1 MGDHVTM
8 AASAIQAMAEP
19 SAPATTLVAKNLAAT
34 SEKAAKANSPEGLPT
49 LIPRVC
55 ILENF
60 PLDTNALSVYSV
72 YTEITDMAEL
82 TGLQKQYI
90 LHWGEM
96 GTKWGINR
104 TVAQIH
110 ALLYLSPEPV
120 PAEKIAETLS
130 VARSNVSTSIREL
143 ETWGIVRAVHV
154 LGDRREHYESMK
166 DVWEMFRLVIEQ
178 RKRREIDPT
187 REMLRRCLAELDPKE
202 PGADYT
208 RQRLEAMAGFFE
220 AITELH
226 DQMKRLPTG
235 TVRKLLRMGTKIRK
249 KAS

>member
-1 MGDHVTM
+1 MAPANSAMGDHRGDGRLGRP
-8 AASAIQAMAEP
+8 SDGEAER
-19 SAPATTLVAKNLAAT
+19 PATTLVVR
-34 SEKAAKANSPEGLPT
+34 T
-49 LIPRVC
+49 LG
-55 ILENF
+55 NF
-60 PLDTNALSVYSV
+60 PLDTNAFSVYSV
-72 YTEITDMAEL
+72 CTERTDMAEL

-110 ALLYLSPEPV
+110 ALLYLSPKPV
-120 PAEKIAETLS
+120 PAEDIAKTLS

-220 AITELH
+220 AVTELH

-235 TVRKLLRMGTKIRK
+235 TVRKLLRMGTKMRK

>member
-1 MGDHVTM
+1 MT
-8 AASAIQAMAEP
+8 
-19 SAPATTLVAKNLAAT
+19 
-34 SEKAAKANSPEGLPT
+34 
-49 LIPRVC
+49 
-55 ILENF
+55 
-60 PLDTNALSVYSV
+60 
-72 YTEITDMAEL
+72 EL

-110 ALLYLSPEPV
+110 ALLYLSPNPL
-120 PAEKIAETLS
+120 PAEDIAQTLS

-187 REMLRRCLAELDPKE
+187 REMLRRCLAGLDPEE

-208 RQRLEAMAGFFE
+208 RERLEAMAGFFE
-220 AITELH
+220 AVTELH

-235 TVRKLLRMGTKIRK
+235 TVRKLLRMGTKMRK
-249 KAS
+249 KAG

>member
-1 MGDHVTM
+1 MSFEEIEAGRAGARLDSPFDSADGRRGRLSLDESVPTWILPWWE
-8 AASAIQAMAEP
+8 AVPSLASGIGA
-19 SAPATTLVAKNLAAT
+19 SVDSGG
-34 SEKAAKANSPEGLPT
+34 SE
-49 LIPRVC
+49 R
-55 ILENF
+55 F
-60 PLDTNALSVYSV
+60 
-72 YTEITDMAEL
+72 DMAEL
-82 TGLQKQYI
+82 SGVQKAYI

-96 GTKWGINR
+96 GTRWGINR

-110 ALLYLSPEPV
+110 ALLYLSPRAL
-120 PAEKIAETLS
+120 PAEEIARTLS

-187 REMLRRCLAELDPKE
+187 REMLKKSLEQIDPRELGAEF
-202 PGADYT
+202 T
-208 RQRLEAMAGFFE
+208 RERLVAMAGFFD
-220 AITELH
+220 AVTELH

-235 TVRKLLRMGTKIRK
+235 TVRKMLRMGAKVSKIRGK
-249 KAS
+249 GKG

>member
-1 MGDHVTM
+1 
-8 AASAIQAMAEP
+8 
-19 SAPATTLVAKNLAAT
+19 
-34 SEKAAKANSPEGLPT
+34 
-49 LIPRVC
+49 
-55 ILENF
+55 
-60 PLDTNALSVYSV
+60 
-72 YTEITDMAEL
+72 MAEL

-110 ALLYLSPEPV
+110 ALLYLSPTAV
-120 PAEKIAETLS
+120 PAEDIAQTLS

-187 REMLRRCLAELDPKE
+187 REMLRQCLANLDPKE

-208 RQRLEAMAGFFE
+208 RERLQAMAGFFE
-220 AITELH
+220 AVTELH
-226 DQMKRLPTG
+226 DQMKSLPTG
-235 TVRKLLRMGTKIRK
+235 TVRKLLRMGAKVKRA
-249 KAS
+249 KAG